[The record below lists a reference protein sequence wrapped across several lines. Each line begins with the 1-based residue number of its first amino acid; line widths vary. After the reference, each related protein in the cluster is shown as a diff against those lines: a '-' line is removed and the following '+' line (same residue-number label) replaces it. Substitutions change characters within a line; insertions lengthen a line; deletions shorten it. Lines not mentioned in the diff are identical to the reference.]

1 MSVLL
6 DTCVVSETYK
16 ADPEPTVIA
25 KVAALGESAY
35 ISVITIGEM
44 LKGAELLAEG
54 RKQSDILARLD
65 QLQND
70 FGPRI
75 LPVDLEIARLWGQL
89 TAHAQRRGRQIAA
102 PDGLIA
108 ATARHHS
115 LPVMTRN
122 VDDFTPTGVQ
132 VENPWP
138 E

>member
-16 ADPEPTVIA
+16 DTPEPTVIA

-54 RKQSDILARLD
+54 RKQSNILARLD

-108 ATARHHS
+108 ATARHHG

>member
-1 MSVLL
+1 MKILL
-6 DTCVVSETYK
+6 DTCVLSETQK
-16 ADPEPTVIA
+16 ANGEPAVQLA
-25 KVAALGESAY
+25 VEALGKDAY
-35 ISVITIGEM
+35 ISVITIGEI

-54 RKQSDILARLD
+54 RQQRRLLAWLD
-65 QLQND
+65 KVQDD

-75 LPVDLEIARLWGQL
+75 LHIDPEIARLWGQL
-89 TAHAQRRGRQIAA
+89 TARAQRRGRQIAA

-108 ATARHHS
+108 ATARRHS

-122 VDDFTPTGVQ
+122 LDDFTPTGVQ